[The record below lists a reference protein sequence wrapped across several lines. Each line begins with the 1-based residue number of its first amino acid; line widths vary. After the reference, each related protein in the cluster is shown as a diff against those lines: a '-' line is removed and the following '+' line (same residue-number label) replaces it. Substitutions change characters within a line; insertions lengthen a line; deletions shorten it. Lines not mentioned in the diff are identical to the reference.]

1 MNELTNIV
9 KNEPITNNARNDLA
23 TDLLE
28 IFKQLPCSF
37 QMIFFGGCLAIVA
50 YAIHKGY
57 SIRTDSGLQITL

>member
-1 MNELTNIV
+1 MNELTNIE
-9 KNEPITNNARNDLA
+9 KNEPA

-37 QMIFFGGCLAIVA
+37 QMIFFGGCLAIIA

>member
-9 KNEPITNNARNDLA
+9 INEQITINARNDLA

-28 IFKQLPCSF
+28 IFKQLPYSF